1 MPYFLCRSAKP
12 IAALLVAA
20 KAQIVCEK
28 VFFTLIA
35 IPYFLC
41 RSAKPIAALLVAAKA
56 QIICEKVFFTLSSS
70 CFGAGFSGAV
80 LYRAA

>member
-28 VFFTLIA
+28 VFFTRFSFTVNKKRPPRDGEKISVPRGADVEIIVLRRFFGGVDF
-35 IPYFLC
+35 YGD
-41 RSAKPIAALLVAAKA
+41 LLFEAVP
-56 QIICEKVFFTLSSS
+56 
-70 CFGAGFSGAV
+70 AG
-80 LYRAA
+80 